1 VVIAVVGKLIN
12 LKAYGTDTVS
22 NSEAAKRRR
31 NELWQNLNRY
41 IRENG
46 GAVVSIPGLSPLRI
60 EISKNS
66 NLPTQLSNAGYQCH
80 QAGRTSRIGGDP
92 KNPFEQVDVVEVD
105 LPKVY

>member
-1 VVIAVVGKLIN
+1 VGKLIN

-22 NSEAAKRRR
+22 TAETAKRRR

-66 NLPTQLSNAGYQCH
+66 NLPTQLIDAGYAVH
-80 QAGRTSRIGGDP
+80 QAGRTSRIGGGP
-92 KNPFEQVDVVEVD
+92 TNPFEQVDVIEID
-105 LPKVY
+105 LPKVF